1 MSLLPKMLS
10 DVLKNVFRFPS
21 TVPYPKRRVK
31 PPERFR
37 GMIEISDACIACGAC
52 AFACPA
58 KCIKFDRKSL
68 VYWLP
73 HCIFCGRCAD
83 VCPVDAVKFTDR
95 YEEARADK
103 DFYTKKIYEMA
114 KCTVCG
120 KDVMPF
126 VQKRHLVVVKGMK
139 QELLDRCP
147 DCKNKPLPLKPAE
160 QKKEEGKDGESEPGK
175 KDEEPKAQ
183 KEEEKKSEMQGE
195 DEKKLEPQGEQNSP
209 STGEAV
215 KKEQEESEIIEGS
228 GEPEGSLDLKNAPP
242 WVKREKKP

>member
-103 DFYTKKIYEMA
+103 DFYTRKIYEMA
-114 KCTVCG
+114 KCAVCG
-120 KDVMPF
+120 KETMPL
-126 VQKRHLVVVKGMK
+126 VQKKYMIEVKKMNP
-139 QELLDRCP
+139 ELFERCTE
-147 DCKNKPLPLKPAE
+147 CKSKPLSPKPAE
-160 QKKEEGKDGESEPGK
+160 QKKEEGKAGK
-175 KDEEPKAQ
+175 RNEEPKASN
-183 KEEEKKSEMQGE
+183 EEEKKSERRGK
-195 DEKKLEPQGEQNSP
+195 DKKKIEPRGEQDSP
-209 STGEAV
+209 GINEAV
-215 KKEQEESEIIEGS
+215 EKDREQSEISEGD
-228 GEPEGSLDLKNAPP
+228 GEPEESLDLKDAPP
-242 WVKREKKP
+242 WVKREKTP